1 MISVEEIRCPPFLRH
16 TFITVLSMA
25 RHKLTEAKIKVLD
38 RPGLYGDGDGLWLRV
53 QKGGSRNWI
62 FIWRRG
68 SERREIGLGGHGQG
82 TAPVSLRLARE
93 KADAVREALARGE
106 DPRPRQPKK
115 ELTFAEAMEA
125 VLELKAQESK
135 NAKHKQQ
142 WQMTLREYAKPLHG
156 MSVGAITVDDVVSC
170 LTPHWTERPETAD
183 RLRSRIGIVLD
194 YAKARGLRSG
204 DNPAA
209 WKGNLDK
216 LLPKQKK
223 LARGHHAALDYHD
236 IPAVVAAL
244 RKSSS
249 TSARALE
256 FMILTAGRSGEIRG
270 ATWDEVDL
278 DKALWTIPA
287 NRMKAGVEHR
297 VPLPARVVEIL
308 TERAKVRSS
317 DFIFE
322 GEREGRPISDTA
334 LVKSLRHAA
343 PKKAATQHGFRSS
356 FRDWAGDMTSY
367 PREVCEAALAHT
379 IQGVEAAYRRKDAL
393 DKRRALMSEWAAF
406 CAGEKK

>member
-1 MISVEEIRCPPFLRH
+1 MP
-16 TFITVLSMA
+16 
-25 RHKLTEAKIKVLD
+25 RHKLTESGIRTLTK
-38 RPGLYGDGDGLWLRV
+38 PGIYGDGDGLWLRI

-68 SERREIGLGGHGQG
+68 SERREIGLGGHGAG
-82 TAPVSLRLARE
+82 TAPVSLKLARE
-93 KADAVREALARGE
+93 KADAIREALARGE

-125 VLELKAQESK
+125 VLDLKAQESK
-135 NAKHKQQ
+135 NEKHRQQ
-142 WQMTLREYAKPLHG
+142 WQMTLREYAKPLHNL
-156 MSVGAITVDDVVSC
+156 SVAKVSVDDVVAC

-216 LLPKQKK
+216 LLPRQKK
-223 LARGHHAALDYHD
+223 LSRGHHAALDYHD
-236 IPAVVAAL
+236 VPAVLAEL
-244 RKSSS
+244 RSSKS
-249 TSARALE
+249 TSARAIE
-256 FMILTAGRSGEIRG
+256 FMVLTAGRSGEVRSAAWEEI
-270 ATWDEVDL
+270 DL

-287 NRMKAGVEHR
+287 TRMKAGVEHR
-297 VPLPARVVEIL
+297 VPLPARAVDIL
-308 TERAKVRSS
+308 KERAAVRSGALV
-317 DFIFE
+317 FE

-334 LVKSLRHAA
+334 LVKSLAKAA
-343 PKKAATQHGFRSS
+343 PNKAVTLHGFRSS
-356 FRDWAGDMTSY
+356 FRDWAGDMTAY

-393 DKRRALMSEWAAF
+393 EKRRALMANWSSF
-406 CAGEKK
+406 CAGKKL

>member
-1 MISVEEIRCPPFLRH
+1 MP
-16 TFITVLSMA
+16 
-25 RHKLTEAKIKVLD
+25 RHKLTESGIRTLTK
-38 RPGLYGDGDGLWLRV
+38 PGVYGDGDGLWLRI

-68 SERREIGLGGHGQG
+68 SERREIGLGGHGAG
-82 TAPVSLRLARE
+82 TAPVSLKLARE
-93 KADAVREALARGE
+93 KANAIREALARGE

-142 WQMTLREYAKPLHG
+142 WEMTLREYAKPLHG

-223 LARGHHAALDYHD
+223 LSRGHHAALDYHD
-236 IPAVVAAL
+236 VPTVIAAL
-244 RKSSS
+244 RSSS
-249 TSARALE
+249 ATSARALE
-256 FMILTAGRSGEIRG
+256 FMILTAGRSSEVRG
-270 ATWDEVDL
+270 ALWDEIDL
-278 DKALWTIPA
+278 DKSLWVIPA

-297 VPLPARVVEIL
+297 VPLPARAVDIL
-308 TERAKVRSS
+308 KERAAVRSGALV
-317 DFIFE
+317 FE

-334 LVKSLRHAA
+334 LVKALRHAA
-343 PKKAATQHGFRSS
+343 PKKPATQHGFRSS
-356 FRDWAGDMTSY
+356 FRDWAGDTTAY

-393 DKRRALMSEWAAF
+393 EKRRALMNDWAAF
-406 CAGEKK
+406 CANEKE